1 MSDPSD
7 TTAPRRRKRRRKA
20 PAATPSAEPAV
31 QVILEQALHPD
42 PAALDAEAEE
52 AEAPEVEVPEVEVR
66 GAATPA
72 AKGPR
77 RRGGRAGTP
86 PPSTAT
92 TLAQAP
98 SKRRGGK
105 AVSAASAE
113 AAAPEGVADV
123 PAERPAVE
131 APVTAERVEAVETQV
146 VLGDAIDVES
156 APEIMAAPPADTEA
170 PSEAEPVP
178 EAEPAPPISDWHD
191 VTSAWTVV
199 GDGPETPPSAYRD
212 EDGEVHHDRQ
222 GDDRQGD
229 AVAPHDDA
237 FGSGHASP
245 PAPPAAHV
253 ASHAPV
259 PHHWVYLA
267 VGLFVAALG
276 FGVWGVWTV
285 FFSGGDGS
293 GTSLAALRT
302 RSDRLS
308 QEVSTLRRSDQI
320 SRDANRD
327 LERTLAERDEE
338 IASLR
343 ADIAFYER
351 FVGATGQRRGL
362 SVHDLEMRRQDGDA
376 WHFVATLTQNV
387 NRGAVNSGRLTLSIE
402 GTRRDRMERLSWT
415 TLRKQPNAPGA
426 EYSFKYFQQL
436 EGEILLPADFKPLRV
451 TVRLVPQGGAAVEQ
465 SFPWPETLHSV
476 AGG

>member
-42 PAALDAEAEE
+42 SAALDAEAEAPE
-52 AEAPEVEVPEVEVR
+52 IEAPEVEAPEVEARDVVP
-66 GAATPA
+66 PA
-72 AKGPR
+72 AKMKR

-86 PPSTAT
+86 STAT
-92 TLAQAP
+92 VPAQA
-98 SKRRGGK
+98 SSTRRDGK
-105 AVSAASAE
+105 AASAAPAE
-113 AAAPEGVADV
+113 AAAPEDVADV
-123 PAERPAVE
+123 PVDAAATE
-131 APVTAERVEAVETQV
+131 APVTVETVEAVETV
-146 VLGDAIDVES
+146 EIPPVPVDAIDAGP
-156 APEIMAAPPADTEA
+156 APEVTTAPPADTE
-170 PSEAEPVP
+170 PR
-178 EAEPAPPISDWHD
+178 PPLSDWHD
-191 VTSAWTVV
+191 VTSAWTVT
-199 GDGPETPPSAYRD
+199 GDGPETPSSAYRD
-212 EDGEVHHDRQ
+212 DDGEVVHDQ
-222 GDDRQGD
+222 HGDDRQGD

-237 FGSGHASP
+237 FVSGHAPP
-245 PAPPAAHV
+245 PAPPAAH
-253 ASHAPV
+253 ALPHAPV

-285 FFSGGDGS
+285 FFAGGDGS

>member
-20 PAATPSAEPAV
+20 PSATAPAEPAV

-42 PAALDAEAEE
+42 PEALDAEAAE
-52 AEAPEVEVPEVEVR
+52 AAEAGAPVVPAPSAKPSRRRGGRATPPALTAPEKPARKRRGRKETSPASVPVAAEAIAAPEVEVPLPDLTPLEATSPEAVPAEAPTDDGAISAADAVAEAAHVE
-66 GAATPA
+66 
-72 AKGPR
+72 
-77 RRGGRAGTP
+77 
-86 PPSTAT
+86 
-92 TLAQAP
+92 
-98 SKRRGGK
+98 
-105 AVSAASAE
+105 AASA
-113 AAAPEGVADV
+113 PDV
-123 PAERPAVE
+123 ELVVE
-131 APVTAERVEAVETQV
+131 A
-146 VLGDAIDVES
+146 D
-156 APEIMAAPPADTEA
+156 PPA
-170 PSEAEPVP
+170 PV
-178 EAEPAPPISDWHD
+178 AAWHD

-199 GDGPETPPSAYRD
+199 GDVPEMPPSAYRD
-212 EDGEVHHDRQ
+212 DTGDLHPREDEG
-222 GDDRQGD
+222 
-229 AVAPHDDA
+229 APHDDA
-237 FGSGHASP
+237 FASGHAPP
-245 PAPPAAHV
+245 PAPPAVPAAPHT
-253 ASHAPV
+253 PV

-276 FGVWGVWTV
+276 FGLWGVWTV
-285 FFSGGDGS
+285 FFAGGDGS
-293 GTSLAALRT
+293 GGSLAALRT

-362 SVHDLEMRRQDGDA
+362 SVHDLEMHRQDGDA

-387 NRGAVNSGRLTLSIE
+387 NRGAVNNGRLTLSIE

>member
-7 TTAPRRRKRRRKA
+7 TTAPRRRKRRRNKA
-20 PAATPSAEPAV
+20 RSATASAEPAV

-42 PAALDAEAEE
+42 PVALDAEAAE
-52 AEAPEVEVPEVEVR
+52 ADAPEVEAH
-66 GAATPA
+66 GATTPA
-72 AKGPR
+72 AKPPR
-77 RRGGRAGTP
+77 HRGGRARKP
-86 PPSTAT
+86 PP
-92 TLAQAP
+92 
-98 SKRRGGK
+98 
-105 AVSAASAE
+105 AA
-113 AAAPEGVADV
+113 
-123 PAERPAVE
+123 E
-131 APVTAERVEAVETQV
+131 APVSAESVEAVQTPA
-146 VLGDAIDVES
+146 VLVDAIDVDS
-156 APEIMAAPPADTEA
+156 APQIAATPPVDTEA
-170 PSEAEPVP
+170 TPEAEPVH
-178 EAEPAPPISDWHD
+178 EAEPARPAADWHD
-191 VTSAWTVV
+191 VTSTWKVA
-199 GDGPETPPSAYRD
+199 GDVPETPPSAYRD
-212 EDGEVHHDRQ
+212 DDGEVPHHQ
-222 GDDRQGD
+222 QDDE
-229 AVAPHDDA
+229 AAPHDA
-237 FGSGHASP
+237 AASGHA
-245 PAPPAAHV
+245 APPVRPAAP
-253 ASHAPV
+253 AAPHAPV

-285 FFSGGDGS
+285 FFAGGDGS
-293 GTSLAALRT
+293 GGSLAALRT

-402 GTRRDRMERLSWT
+402 GTRHDRMERLSWT

-436 EGEILLPADFKPLRV
+436 EGEVLLPADFKPLRV

-476 AGG
+476 TGG

>member
-42 PAALDAEAEE
+42 PAALDAEATE
-52 AEAPEVEVPEVEVR
+52 AEASEVEASEVEAQEVEVR

-77 RRGGRAGTP
+77 RRGGRARTP

-105 AVSAASAE
+105 AASAAPAA

-123 PAERPAVE
+123 LVERNEV
-131 APVTAERVEAVETQV
+131 VETPA

-156 APEIMAAPPADTEA
+156 APEIAAAPPVDAEA
-170 PSEAEPVP
+170 QPEAEPVP

-199 GDGPETPPSAYRD
+199 GDGSETPPPAYRD
-212 EDGEVHHDRQ
+212 EDSEVHHDQ
-222 GDDRQGD
+222 HGDDRQGD

-237 FGSGHASP
+237 FGSGHAPP

-402 GTRRDRMERLSWT
+402 GTRRDRMERLAWT

>member
-7 TTAPRRRKRRRKA
+7 TPSRRRKRRRKA
-20 PAATPSAEPAV
+20 TAATPAAEPAV

-42 PAALDAEAEE
+42 PAALDAEA
-52 AEAPEVEVPEVEVR
+52 AEAGPSEAEVR

-72 AKGPR
+72 ADTEAAP
-77 RRGGRAGTP
+77 AAESVPDAEP
-86 PPSTAT
+86 PPS
-92 TLAQAP
+92 
-98 SKRRGGK
+98 
-105 AVSAASAE
+105 
-113 AAAPEGVADV
+113 
-123 PAERPAVE
+123 
-131 APVTAERVEAVETQV
+131 
-146 VLGDAIDVES
+146 
-156 APEIMAAPPADTEA
+156 
-170 PSEAEPVP
+170 
-178 EAEPAPPISDWHD
+178 ISDWHD
-191 VTSAWTVV
+191 VTATWKVS
-199 GDGPETPPSAYRD
+199 GDAPETPPSAYRD
-212 EDGEVHHDRQ
+212 DDGEVHPHPDHET
-222 GDDRQGD
+222 
-229 AVAPHDDA
+229 APHDDA
-237 FGSGHASP
+237 FAAGQAPPPPPP
-245 PAPPAAHV
+245 PAPATPHD
-253 ASHAPV
+253 PV

-285 FFSGGDGS
+285 FFAGGDGS
-293 GTSLAALRT
+293 GTSVTALRT
-302 RSDRLS
+302 RTDRLS

-402 GTRRDRMERLSWT
+402 GTRRDRMERLAWT

>member
-42 PAALDAEAEE
+42 PAALDAEAAE
-52 AEAPEVEVPEVEVR
+52 AEAQEVEILS
-66 GAATPA
+66 AATPV
-72 AKGPR
+72 AKGSR

-92 TLAQAP
+92 ALAQAP

-105 AVSAASAE
+105 AASAASAE
-113 AAAPEGVADV
+113 ASAPEGVADV
-123 PAERPAVE
+123 PVERPAAE
-131 APVTAERVEAVETQV
+131 APGIVERGEAVETPA

-156 APEIMAAPPADTEA
+156 APEIAAAPPVDTEA
-170 PSEAEPVP
+170 PPEAEPVP

-199 GDGPETPPSAYRD
+199 GDGPETPPSAYRG
-212 EDGEVHHDRQ
+212 EDSEVHPREDE
-222 GDDRQGD
+222 
-229 AVAPHDDA
+229 AAPHDDA
-237 FGSGHASP
+237 FGSGHAPP
-245 PAPPAAHV
+245 PAPPAVPA

-476 AGG
+476 VGG

>member
-7 TTAPRRRKRRRKA
+7 TPSRRRKRRRKA
-20 PAATPSAEPAV
+20 TAPTPAAEPAV

-42 PAALDAEAEE
+42 PAALDAEA
-52 AEAPEVEVPEVEVR
+52 AEAGPPDAGVH

-72 AKGPR
+72 PPSR
-77 RRGGRAGTP
+77 RRGGRART
-86 PPSTAT
+86 PSTAAP
-92 TLAQAP
+92 AQGASKPDGSSAP
-98 SKRRGGK
+98 V
-105 AVSAASAE
+105 ASAGAAGSEIVAHVPVEGSSAE
-113 AAAPEGVADV
+113 APAPIETGEAM
-123 PAERPAVE
+123 EAVE
-131 APVTAERVEAVETQV
+131 APAVPVDAIAVEA
-146 VLGDAIDVES
+146 DAEV
-156 APEIMAAPPADTEA
+156 AAEPPVDTEA
-170 PSEAEPVP
+170 APAADPVSDAEP
-178 EAEPAPPISDWHD
+178 PPSISDWHD
-191 VTSAWTVV
+191 VTATWKVA
-199 GDGPETPPSAYRD
+199 GDVPETPPSTYGDDNGDIHPHQDDAVPPHD
-212 EDGEVHHDRQ
+212 ED
-222 GDDRQGD
+222 
-229 AVAPHDDA
+229 AAA
-237 FGSGHASP
+237 SGHG
-245 PAPPAAHV
+245 APPARRPAPV
-253 ASHAPV
+253 APHAPV

-285 FFSGGDGS
+285 FFAGGDGS
-293 GTSLAALRT
+293 GTSVAALRT

-402 GTRRDRMERLSWT
+402 GTRRDRMERLAWT

>member
-20 PAATPSAEPAV
+20 PSATPAAEPAV

-42 PAALDAEAEE
+42 PEVLDAEA
-52 AEAPEVEVPEVEVR
+52 AETGAPAVPAQTVK
-66 GAATPA
+66 PS
-72 AKGPR
+72 R
-77 RRGGRAGTP
+77 RRGGRATP
-86 PPSTAT
+86 SAATAPAPPAR
-92 TLAQAP
+92 
-98 SKRRGGK
+98 KRRGRK
-105 AVSAASAE
+105 EASPAPVPAAAVPVAETIAPIETPSPDAASAE
-113 AAAPEGVADV
+113 V
-123 PAERPAVE
+123 PAIDTVIAATDVAVE
-131 APVTAERVEAVETQV
+131 AGYVQAGPVP
-146 VLGDAIDVES
+146 DVEPVAEADPP
-156 APEIMAAPPADTEA
+156 APVAAWHDAAPTWEQA
-170 PSEAEPVP
+170 SEVPVASSCDAEGS
-178 EAEPAPPISDWHD
+178 EPAPPPD
-191 VTSAWTVV
+191 
-199 GDGPETPPSAYRD
+199 D
-212 EDGEVHHDRQ
+212 EVEPHH
-222 GDDRQGD
+222 
-229 AVAPHDDA
+229 HDDA
-237 FGSGHASP
+237 TFASADAPPPHA
-245 PAPPAAHV
+245 PAAH
-253 ASHAPV
+253 APHHAPV

-276 FGVWGVWTV
+276 FGAWGVWTV
-285 FFSGGDGS
+285 FFAGGDGS

>member
-7 TTAPRRRKRRRKA
+7 TTAHRRRKRRRKA
-20 PAATPSAEPAV
+20 PAATPAAEPAV

-42 PAALDAEAEE
+42 PATLDDEAADVDMPEV
-52 AEAPEVEVPEVEVR
+52 EAPEIEAPEIATR
-66 GAATPA
+66 DPSMPAAGPSRRRRDRKAASSATATPA
-72 AKGPR
+72 VVAPAAIAPDVVPDGP
-77 RRGGRAGTP
+77 
-86 PPSTAT
+86 
-92 TLAQAP
+92 LE
-98 SKRRGGK
+98 
-105 AVSAASAE
+105 ASSP
-113 AAAPEGVADV
+113 AAPM
-123 PAERPAVE
+123 
-131 APVTAERVEAVETQV
+131 AVETV
-146 VLGDAIDVES
+146 GTIETRDATAEAGSVQ
-156 APEIMAAPPADTEA
+156 PEAAP
-170 PSEAEPVP
+170 EAEPVP
-178 EAEPAPPISDWHD
+178 PEAGPTGPFSDWHD
-191 VTSAWTVV
+191 VTSTWKVA
-199 GDGPETPPSAYRD
+199 GDVPETPSSAYGGD
-212 EDGEVHHDRQ
+212 DGEDRHPQ
-222 GDDRQGD
+222 DDT
-229 AVAPHDDA
+229 VPPHDDDA
-237 FGSGHASP
+237 AASGHAPP
-245 PAPPAAHV
+245 PARPAAS
-253 ASHAPV
+253 ASPHAPV

-276 FGVWGVWTV
+276 FGVWGVWAV
-285 FFSGGDGS
+285 FFAGGDGS
-293 GTSLAALRT
+293 GTGLAALRT
-302 RSDRLS
+302 RTDRLS

-402 GTRRDRMERLSWT
+402 GTRRDRMERLAWT

>member
-20 PAATPSAEPAV
+20 SSALAPAEPAV

-42 PAALDAEAEE
+42 PEALDAEAAE
-52 AEAPEVEVPEVEVR
+52 AEAPEVEAR
-66 GAATPA
+66 GTATPV
-72 AKGPR
+72 AKPSR
-77 RRGGRAGTP
+77 RRGGRARTP

-92 TLAQAP
+92 APAQAP

-105 AVSAASAE
+105 AASASSAE
-113 AAAPEGVADV
+113 AAAPEGVADLPV
-123 PAERPAVE
+123 ERPAAE
-131 APVTAERVEAVETQV
+131 APVTVERAEAVAPPA
-146 VLGDAIDVES
+146 VLVDAIDVES
-156 APEIMAAPPADTEA
+156 APEIAAAPPVDTEVA
-170 PSEAEPVP
+170 PEVAPEAEPVP
-178 EAEPAPPISDWHD
+178 AAEPAPPISDWHD

-199 GDGPETPPSAYRD
+199 GDAPETPPSAYRD
-212 EDGEVHHDRQ
+212 ADGEVLHDQ
-222 GDDRQGD
+222 EGD
-229 AVAPHDDA
+229 AVAPDDDA
-237 FGSGHASP
+237 FGHGHAPPPGP
-245 PAPPAAHV
+245 PAMPA

-276 FGVWGVWTV
+276 FGVWGIWTV
-285 FFSGGDGS
+285 FFAGGDGS
-293 GTSLAALRT
+293 GGSLAALRA

-308 QEVSTLRRSDQI
+308 QAVSTLRRSDQI